1 MGETKVTELSS
12 WRKPSVLPVRD
23 GLDHL
28 ITLMY
33 KQIKSQDAER
43 LGIERRWWWWG
54 GYLKRMKSL
63 REKPLS

>member
-1 MGETKVTELSS
+1 MGETKVIELFS
-12 WRKPSVLPVRD
+12 WRKPSVLPARD

-43 LGIERRWWWWG
+43 LGIERWWWWG
-54 GYLKRMKSL
+54 KYLERIKSQ

>member
-1 MGETKVTELSS
+1 MVETKVIELFS

-43 LGIERRWWWWG
+43 LGIERWWWG
-54 GYLKRMKSL
+54 GKYLKRMKSQ